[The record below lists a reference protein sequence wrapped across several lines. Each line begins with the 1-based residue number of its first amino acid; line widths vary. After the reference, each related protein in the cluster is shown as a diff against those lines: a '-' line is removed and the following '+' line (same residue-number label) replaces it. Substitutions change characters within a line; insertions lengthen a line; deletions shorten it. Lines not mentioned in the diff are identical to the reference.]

1 MGSQIMNGNEEIV
14 SFNKAAIETNT
25 KLLEA
30 GILPEKATPEAN
42 AARIQANAEKITLIQ
57 GKVGKYD
64 TSVDDQLAK
73 ALKNRELINA
83 QSEEI
88 KNRRHAIKEN
98 RKNIKKNGT
107 TVAERIKA

>member
-1 MGSQIMNGNEEIV
+1 MKGNEEIV
-14 SFNKAAIETNT
+14 AFNAAAIETNT
-25 KLLEA
+25 KLMEA
-30 GILPEKATPEAN
+30 GVLPEKCTPEAN
-42 AARIQANAEKITLIQ
+42 AERIKKNQDQIAVIQ
-57 GKVGKYD
+57 SKVGKYD

-107 TVAERIKA
+107 TVADRIKA